1 MSLVNACYGF
11 FVVPE
16 SLRWDRRA
24 PMSWM
29 RANPVG
35 SLVLLRSH
43 RELLALATVTFL
55 VNLAHVVLPSV
66 AVLYLGYRYGWG
78 PSEVGLSMAAVGVC
92 MMLVQGTLVKRIT
105 AEFGE
110 RRTLLAG
117 LLSGA
122 LGFAIYGLAPSPF
135 LYCLGIPI
143 MAFWGL
149 AFPAAQ
155 ALMTQ
160 RVSPSEQGQ
169 LQGAIAS
176 LTGVAGMLGPSLFTQ
191 LFAASIGPQ
200 AQWQVPGT
208 PYLLATLL
216 MLISAVIGWRA
227 TASRS

>member
-1 MSLVNACYGF
+1 
-11 FVVPE
+11 
-16 SLRWDRRA
+16 
-24 PMSWM
+24 
-29 RANPVG
+29 
-35 SLVLLRSH
+35 
-43 RELLALATVTFL
+43 
-55 VNLAHVVLPSV
+55 
-66 AVLYLGYRYGWG
+66 
-78 PSEVGLSMAAVGVC
+78 
-92 MMLVQGTLVKRIT
+92 MLVQGTLVKKIT

-110 RRTLLAG
+110 RRALLFG

-160 RVSPSEQGQ
+160 RVSPAEQGQ

-191 LFAASIGPQ
+191 LFAASIG
-200 AQWQVPGT
+200 AHVEWQLPGAS
-208 PYLLATLL
+208 YLLATLL
-216 MLISAVIGWRA
+216 MLVSAMLGWHA